1 MKTPRMCHCLGVSD
15 FTEFTKR
22 LKMACNSTS
31 YRAVMGCKK
40 KKRKKKPNAAK
51 QDDFVMQTRR
61 VCMVSVVFTVFT
73 LGSVVENEKEVIKNG
88 VVL

>member
-40 KKRKKKPNAAK
+40 RKEKKRPVQPNR
-51 QDDFVMQTRR
+51 M
-61 VCMVSVVFTVFT
+61 T
-73 LGSVVENEKEVIKNG
+73 L
-88 VVL
+88 